1 MEDELSEPW
10 QLDRTRILAVR
21 PTVQGDPDIVLGTR
35 AEGRPGETLS
45 FEALTYT
52 PDDEPIGGVMW
63 IACLDEENPNDG
75 CNLDDSDG
83 KDKDDVDLDAESG
96 FIGFEPFLS
105 PVLPIPEG
113 VLDSIPEEER
123 EEGISALVNVIAI
136 PESEMEKFEDE
147 DEDEEDLKLDVDD
160 YEIAFKRV
168 PVSESPTPNHNPD
181 IVDFVVAGER
191 LDGAAG
197 FTARTEKTYV
207 IEPRTRGG
215 AHRDLPVSGLVRRG
229 RVPNRGAL
237 LQLVHRARLS
247 QYQKRRPLR
256 SALFAHPLHL
266 RRVDGSQGPRRDHH
280 PRGRAGS
287 PRRDG
292 LALTDGQRF
301 VRTDLLRTFI
311 RDGHG
316 RTPVPHHH
324 LRAFNRSYRDA
335 TRYRKWCFILAFLP
349 NRNRRLE
356 HVEADIGNRGKH
368 GTSTVNT

>member
-1 MEDELSEPW
+1 MIWILPLILGCSEDELSEPW

-75 CNLDDSDG
+75 CNLDDYDG

-136 PESEMEKFEDE
+136 PDSEMEKFEDE

-168 PVSESPTPNHNPD
+168 PVSESTTPNHNPD

-207 IEPRTRGG
+207 IEPLLAEGHIETYRYRASSGEVEFRTEEPYFSWFTELGSASTKNGARFDQPFSLIPYTSVEWTAPKDPGEIIIHVVVRDRRGG
-215 AHRDLPVSGLVRRG
+215 MGW
-229 RVPNRGAL
+229 
-237 LQLVHRARLS
+237 
-247 QYQKRRPLR
+247 R
-256 SALFAHPLHL
+256 SL
-266 RRVDGSQGPRRDHH
+266 
-280 PRGRAGS
+280 
-287 PRRDG
+287 
-292 LALTDGQRF
+292 
-301 VRTDLLRTFI
+301 
-311 RDGHG
+311 
-316 RTPVPHHH
+316 
-324 LRAFNRSYRDA
+324 
-335 TRYRKWCFILAFLP
+335 
-349 NRNRRLE
+349 
-356 HVEADIGNRGKH
+356 
-368 GTSTVNT
+368 TVNVL